1 MDYYVRIYLLHFG
14 SFPLLTVETA
24 RPKHLCPVCH
34 IYYNTMHHPKNILL
48 HVEDA
53 RKCCYGC
60 RSGSVNLTKCK
71 FHHEENDAS
80 ARRRRYQH
88 LSVNKSSGTNFYD
101 EFLQAQGTASSSHK
115 LKNCQGPTLA
125 YSVPYFDCET
135 FC

>member
-1 MDYYVRIYLLHFG
+1 MLLWVPFG
-14 SFPLLTVETA
+14 Q
-24 RPKHLCPVCH
+24 C
-34 IYYNTMHHPKNILL
+34 
-48 HVEDA
+48 
-53 RKCCYGC
+53 
-60 RSGSVNLTKCK
+60 NLTKCK

-101 EFLQAQGTASSSHK
+101 EFLQAQGTSSSHK
-115 LKNCQGPTLA
+115 LKNYQGPTLA